1 MGFSHVE
8 TAEKPAH
15 QKARRRKQMKT
26 KIATDINGS
35 TSYCFLVRL
44 PSAQK
49 TLRNRLLAIST
60 ILLFA

>member
-1 MGFSHVE
+1 
-8 TAEKPAH
+8 
-15 QKARRRKQMKT
+15 MKT